1 MPNFG
6 FNKALDI
13 AQGVKALLK
22 PEGGDSPENSKNA
35 LRRVVEYR
43 RKLKIKKREASQIRG
58 ELRAATSGVERSEH
72 KKNKKR
78 VQQEIFQLQIKLGV
92 AKRGAGDQD
101 TGALPDFLVIGAKKA
116 GTTYLYRLLS
126 QHPHVEPAASKEPH
140 FFDALYDEGVGW
152 YRGCF
157 PKPRHKDGRMTITGE
172 ATPYMANRH
181 SPERA
186 AEVAP
191 RALLIALLRTPEDRA
206 YSDYQHMAR
215 TRRETRTFEEAIGM
229 ENARPSRGAGKTTE
243 HEDLTHLDDNSRY
256 LSRSVYVDH
265 LLRWSKFFGRER
277 MLVLK
282 SEDLFAS
289 PQETLGRVLHFLDLP
304 PRELKPLRMRDKR
317 NRGSYEQ
324 KMDPETRRHLEEY
337 FEPHNWRLYDYLG
350 RDLGW

>member
-1 MPNFG
+1 
-6 FNKALDI
+6 
-13 AQGVKALLK
+13 
-22 PEGGDSPENSKNA
+22 
-35 LRRVVEYR
+35 
-43 RKLKIKKREASQIRG
+43 
-58 ELRAATSGVERSEH
+58 
-72 KKNKKR
+72 
-78 VQQEIFQLQIKLGV
+78 
-92 AKRGAGDQD
+92 
-101 TGALPDFLVIGAKKA
+101 
-116 GTTYLYRLLS
+116 
-126 QHPHVEPAASKEPH
+126 
-140 FFDALYDEGVGW
+140 
-152 YRGCF
+152 
-157 PKPRHKDGRMTITGE
+157 MTITGE
-172 ATPYMANRH
+172 ATPYMSNRH

-191 RALLIALLRTPEDRA
+191 RALLIALLRNPEDRA

-277 MLVLK
+277 ILVLK

-304 PRELKPLRMRDKR
+304 PRELKPSRMRDKR

-337 FEPHNWRLYDYLG
+337 FEPHNQRLYDYLG